1 MFRGAFRMNESCP
14 VCGLKFER
22 ERGYFTGAM
31 YVSYALT
38 LPALSVFTA
47 VLWHLVV
54 PEWPLIGVLG
64 LATFLFLPLVPP
76 AFRYSRV
83 IWIHLD
89 RYLDP

>member
-1 MFRGAFRMNESCP
+1 MNEMCP
-14 VCGLKFER
+14 ACGLEFER

-31 YVSYALT
+31 YISYALT
-38 LPALSVFTA
+38 LPAIGGLTA
-47 VLWHLVV
+47 LLWFVAV
-54 PEWPLIGVLG
+54 PSWSFLGVLA
-64 LATFLFLPLVPP
+64 LATALFMPFVPA